1 MCLKSENS
9 IKEIYPE
16 KIRGERL
23 KMAFELCRVVEA
35 LLNPE
40 DVLLEN
46 LGIATYIELDK
57 DKMIE
62 TVTIRFSRKV

>member
-1 MCLKSENS
+1 
-9 IKEIYPE
+9 
-16 KIRGERL
+16 
-23 KMAFELCRVVEA
+23 MAFELCRVVEA